1 MYTHKSSKLQND
13 EKKGKSIKRVLN
25 IKVKIEL
32 KLGLYPNK
40 KSNEQL

>member
-32 KLGLYPNK
+32 KLGLYPK
-40 KSNEQL
+40 KSNKQL